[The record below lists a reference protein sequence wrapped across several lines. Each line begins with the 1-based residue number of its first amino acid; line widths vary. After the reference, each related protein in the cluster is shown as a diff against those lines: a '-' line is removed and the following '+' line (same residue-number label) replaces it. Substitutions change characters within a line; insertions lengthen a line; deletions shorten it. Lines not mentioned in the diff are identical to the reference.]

1 VPCAV
6 FFHRVSDRESA
17 AFRHRGLKCGGF
29 AGILLIQKR
38 NEVFS
43 MTHIAFVMPDP
54 ALVKVV
60 HDAWALHERIFGKS
74 RDLRYTVDCEI
85 QPDVIVSRYYDA
97 DVIISRGGTAA
108 SLKERNFMV
117 PVVEIPITSSDM
129 AASIRKAMA
138 RHGEMPVGVVGTINT
153 IRSVYFMKQE
163 FPAKVKPYPT
173 ASVNIRDLIDGME
186 RAVADGSK
194 LILAGHNTCHYCK
207 EHGIPAGL
215 IYSSV
220 ESVFLAIIEAKR
232 CAGVSQ
238 VEKQNSLIFRAAVD
252 HMFEGIITVDKD
264 NMIRT
269 FNPAAAQLLDRKAQ
283 NCVGQPVNMALPEG
297 RLSAIL
303 SGNQSYTNEIVRI
316 NGNNCVLNCVPMT
329 SEGQRLGT
337 LVTFQAAQSITNA
350 ENRLRDRLR
359 VSGHLARYHFD
370 DILGESQAIR
380 TAIHQAQRFAHVDSN
395 ILLMGETG
403 TGKELFAQS
412 IHHESERANG
422 PFVAV
427 NCAAIPEN
435 LMESEL
441 FGYEGGAFT
450 GASKTG
456 KEGLFEAAHE
466 GTIFLDEVSEIPL
479 TLQSRLLR
487 VIQEREVRRIG
498 ANRVIPI
505 NVRII
510 CATNRDLVDM
520 IHKGRFREDLYY
532 RLKVLSVQLPPLR
545 RRDGDM
551 VLIMQHY
558 LTYYA
563 RKFGKDQITL
573 SLEAAARVSEYSWPG
588 NIREI
593 RNVSEQLAVLCEREI
608 ITAADVAAVLPLE
621 RGGSEPAV
629 LSDGSSPSLSGLQKR
644 QITEVLARAKSR
656 KEAAEILGISKT
668 TLWRKC
674 KELGLD

>member
-1 VPCAV
+1 
-6 FFHRVSDRESA
+6 
-17 AFRHRGLKCGGF
+17 
-29 AGILLIQKR
+29 
-38 NEVFS
+38 
-43 MTHIAFVMPDP
+43 MTHIAFVVPDP
-54 ALVKVV
+54 LLVKVV
-60 HDAWALHERIFGKS
+60 HDAWALYERLFGRS
-74 RDLRYTVDCEI
+74 TDMRYTVDCEI
-85 QPDVIVSRYYDA
+85 QPEVIVSRHYDA
-97 DVIISRGGTAA
+97 DVIVSRGGTAA
-108 SLKERNFMV
+108 SLKARNV
-117 PVVEIPITSSDM
+117 LTPVVEIPITASDM
-129 AASIRKAMA
+129 DASIQMA
-138 RHGEMPVGVVGTINT
+138 LSRFGNVPIGVVGTINT
-153 IRSVYFMKQE
+153 IRSIYFMEKQ
-163 FPAKVKPYPT
+163 FPVSVKPYPT
-173 ASVNIRDLIDGME
+173 ASVNIQDLIEGME

-194 LILAGHNTCHYCK
+194 VILAGHRTCDYC
-207 EHGIPAGL
+207 EQHGIPAGL

-220 ESVFLAIIEAKR
+220 ESVFLAIIEAMR
-232 CAGVSQ
+232 CANVSQ
-238 VEKQNSLIFRAAVD
+238 VEKQNSLMFRSTVE
-252 HMFEGIITVDKD
+252 HMFEAIITVDKD

-269 FNPAAAQLLDRKAQ
+269 FNPAAAELLGRRVQD
-283 NCVGQPVNMALPEG
+283 CLGQSVRHALPEG

-303 SGNQSYTNEIVRI
+303 CGNESYTNEILRI
-316 NGNNCVLNCVPMT
+316 NGTNCVLNCVIM
-329 SEGQRLGT
+329 EHDGRRLGT

-350 ENRLRDRLR
+350 EIRLRDRLR

-370 DILGESQAIR
+370 DILGESPAIHTAIR
-380 TAIHQAQRFAHVDSN
+380 QARRFAHVDSN

-412 IHHESERANG
+412 IHNESERAHG

-487 VIQEREVRRIG
+487 VIQEREVRRVG

-510 CATNRDLVDM
+510 CATNRDLLEM
-520 IHKGRFREDLYY
+520 IRQGRFREDLYY

-545 RRDGDM
+545 ERIGDTAM
-551 VLIMQHY
+551 IMQHY
-558 LTYYA
+558 LNYYA
-563 RKFGKDQITL
+563 RKFGKEQI
-573 SLEAAARVSEYSWPG
+573 SLAPGAAARIAAYRWPG

-593 RNVSEQLAVLCEREI
+593 RNISEQLAVLCESSI
-608 ITAADVAAVLPLE
+608 VTGADIAAVLPIEQAAQVPAQTQKYDSPALSVLE
-621 RGGSEPAV
+621 
-629 LSDGSSPSLSGLQKR
+629 KR
-644 QITEVLARAKSR
+644 QIMEVLSRAKSR
-656 KEAAEILGISKT
+656 KEAAELLGISKS

-674 KELGLD
+674 KEFGLE

>member
-1 VPCAV
+1 M
-6 FFHRVSDRESA
+6 
-17 AFRHRGLKCGGF
+17 
-29 AGILLIQKR
+29 I
-38 NEVFS
+38 
-43 MTHIAFVMPDP
+43 HIAFIMPDP

-60 HDAWALHERIFGKS
+60 HEAWALYEKLFGK
-74 RDLRYTVDCEI
+74 RPDMQYTVDCEL
-85 QPDVIVSRYYDA
+85 QPDVVVSRHYDA
-97 DVIISRGGTAA
+97 DVIVSRGGTAA
-108 SLKERNFMV
+108 GLKARNV
-117 PVVEIPITSSDM
+117 LTPVVEIPITSSDM
-129 AASIRKAMA
+129 AASIRLALSK
-138 RHGEMPVGVVGTINT
+138 HGKMPIGVVGTINT
-153 IRSVYFMKQE
+153 IRSVYFMKKE
-163 FPAKVKPYPT
+163 FPVTVKPYPT

-186 RAVADGSK
+186 RAVADGCR
-194 LILAGHNTCHYCK
+194 LILAGHRTCDYCEK
-207 EHGIPAGL
+207 HGIPAGL

-220 ESVFLAIIEAKR
+220 ESVFLAIIEAMR

-238 VEKQNSLIFRAAVD
+238 VEKQNSLIFRAAVE
-252 HMFEGIITVDKD
+252 HMFEGIIAVDKD

-269 FNPAAAQLLDRKAQ
+269 FNPAAAELLGRKAEDYI
-283 NCVGQPVNMALPEG
+283 GQPVQRALPEG

-303 SGNQSYTNEIVRI
+303 LGNQSYTNEIVRI
-316 NGNNCVLNCVPMT
+316 NGNNCVLNCAIMNHD
-329 SEGQRLGT
+329 GKRLGT

-350 ENRLRDRLR
+350 ESRLRDRLR
-359 VSGHLARYHFD
+359 VSGHVARYHFD
-370 DILGESQAIR
+370 DILGESPAIH
-380 TAIHQAQRFAHVDSN
+380 TAIYQARRFARVDSN

-412 IHHESERANG
+412 IHNESDRAHG

-479 TLQSRLLR
+479 ALQSRLLR
-487 VIQEREVRRIG
+487 VIQEREVRRVG

-510 CATNRDLVDM
+510 CATNRDLLDM
-520 IHKGRFREDLYY
+520 IRQGRFREDLYY

-545 RRDGDM
+545 ERDGDM
-551 VLIMQHY
+551 ALIMQHY

-563 RKFGKDQITL
+563 HKFGKDQITL
-573 SLEAAARVSEYSWPG
+573 SPEAAARVAAYRWPG

-593 RNVSEQLAVLCEREI
+593 RNISEQLAVLSESEL
-608 ITAADVAAVLPLE
+608 ITGADVAMVLPASQIDRKPTVLE
-621 RGGSEPAV
+621 NNDDPT
-629 LSDGSSPSLSGLQKR
+629 LSALQKR
-644 QITEVLARAKSR
+644 QIMEVLSRAKSR
-656 KEAAEILGISKT
+656 KEAAEMLGISKT

-674 KELGLD
+674 KELGLE

>member
-1 VPCAV
+1 
-6 FFHRVSDRESA
+6 
-17 AFRHRGLKCGGF
+17 
-29 AGILLIQKR
+29 
-38 NEVFS
+38 

-54 ALVKVV
+54 AMAKVV
-60 HDAWALHERIFGKS
+60 HDAWALHEKIFGKS

-85 QPDVIVSRYYDA
+85 QPDVIVTRHYNA
-97 DVIISRGGTAA
+97 DVIVSRGGTAA
-108 SLKERNFMV
+108 SLKERNSLI
-117 PVVEIPITSSDM
+117 PVVEIPVTSADIC
-129 AASIRKAMA
+129 ASIRKAFE
-138 RHGEMPVGVVGTINT
+138 RHGEMPMGVVGTVNT
-153 IRSVYFMKQE
+153 IRGVHFMQREFSV
-163 FPAKVKPYPT
+163 PVKAYTT
-173 ASVNIRDLIDGME
+173 ASINIRDLIDGME
-186 RAVADGSK
+186 RAVADGCK
-194 LILAGHNTCHYCK
+194 LILAGHNTCHYCE

-220 ESVFLAIIEAKR
+220 ESVFLAITEAKR
-232 CAGVSQ
+232 CANVSQ
-238 VEKQNSLIFRAAVD
+238 VERQNSMIFRGVVD
-252 HMFEGIITVDKD
+252 HVLEGIIAVDKD

-269 FNPAAAQLLDRKAQ
+269 FNPAAAQLLGRKAQ
-283 NCVGQPVNMALPEG
+283 DCIGQSVHLALPEG

-303 SGNQSYTNEIVRI
+303 SGNQSHTNEIVRI
-316 NGNNCVLNCVPMT
+316 NGTNCVLNSIPMT
-329 SEGQRLGT
+329 HDGQRQGT
-337 LVTFQAAQSITNA
+337 LVTFQAEQAITNA

-359 VSGHLARYHFD
+359 IDGHLARYHFD
-370 DILGESQAIR
+370 DILGESVAIR
-380 TAIHQAQRFAHVDSN
+380 TAIRQARRFAHVDSN

-412 IHHESERANG
+412 IHNESERATG

-456 KEGLFEAAHE
+456 KPGLFEAAHE

-498 ANRVIPI
+498 ANRVVPV

-510 CATNRDLVDM
+510 CATNRDLLEM
-520 IHKGRFREDLYY
+520 IRQGRFREDLYY

-545 RRDGDM
+545 SRDGDLA
-551 VLIMQHY
+551 LIMQHY

-563 RKFGKDQITL
+563 RKFGKGQITL
-573 SLEAAARVSEYSWPG
+573 SPAAAGRITQYAWPG

-593 RNVSEQLAVLCEREI
+593 RNVSEQLAVLCENDV
-608 ITAADVAAVLPLE
+608 ITASDIAAVLPVEPSPAKPFVLKE
-621 RGGSEPAV
+621 SEDPT
-629 LSDGSSPSLSGLQKR
+629 LSNLQKR
-644 QITEVLARAKSR
+644 QIVEVLSRASSR
-656 KEAAEILGISKT
+656 KEAAEMLGISKT

-674 KELGLD
+674 KALGLE